1 MRGPRRCLRPQAI
14 LRVTLHDARPPIY
27 SFQQLAAASTG
38 RAQTCQTRG
47 LRTSKTA
54 WSANAPKAPAK
65 RRGSSKLY
73 ESADEAVA
81 DVQSGS
87 TILSSGFGLCGV
99 AGKPAYTVNMPVG
112 LC

>member
-1 MRGPRRCLRPQAI
+1 MRGSQRCLRPQAI
-14 LRVTLHDARPPIY
+14 LRATLHEARPPIC

-38 RAQTCQTRG
+38 RAQAYQTRG
-47 LRTSKTA
+47 LRTSKA
-54 WSANAPKAPAK
+54 VWSANAPKAPPK
-65 RRGSSKLY
+65 RRGSSKLF

-99 AGKPAYTVNMPVG
+99 AGKTGCSVNTSAG